1 MNFRKLNRSSKVGQY
16 VIFIITQVYSNFAGS
31 RNSPHCIMLLD
42 IEHWLSLITTSI
54 VYLLTVITWHEVTVD
69 IPYTGLRVSTF
80 TDTDNISTL
89 SSR

>member
-1 MNFRKLNRSSKVGQY
+1 
-16 VIFIITQVYSNFAGS
+16 
-31 RNSPHCIMLLD
+31 MLLD